1 MRENRSADQDFQ
13 RLVAS
18 IYESA
23 LDVSAMP
30 AALDL
35 FSRYTLTD
43 SPRYLIWDKLAGHA
57 RFGVTPQ
64 GCFQEDMRL
73 PDMLN
78 GLALDGGAT
87 AGVVEAPSLVDA
99 TARAN
104 ANTHANANAMANRHD
119 AVGDPRLVPQP
130 HAGHAGHE
138 RPDLQRG
145 IRLLDTPEICVLMSA
160 THRDGGELQD
170 RRRDGRLSRVLPHW
184 TRAARLQHRHF
195 ELSCLASVGLASLDA
210 LDFGVMVLH
219 ADRRVR
225 YANRWAEALL
235 QSDTRLTVEHGVLTA
250 HDAPL
255 RATLGRLLE
264 RAVRPH
270 GAEPSAHAAGSWMH
284 VTSHGQSVPLIVMP
298 LTSRQPVEGSW
309 PLPYAL
315 LLMGNS
321 SSRSV
326 LDAAVLATLFGLTR
340 KEGIIAA
347 RLATGETVAE
357 IADREELSPHTV
369 RVQLRDILRKT
380 GTHRQ
385 AELVRLLHLLPG
397 VDLDRTGIARAR

>member
-57 RFGVTPQ
+57 RFGVTAH
-64 GCFQEDMRL
+64 GCFHDGMRL
-73 PDMLN
+73 PHP
-78 GLALDGGAT
+78 AAT
-87 AGVVEAPSLVDA
+87 CPADTTTVTDDA
-99 TARAN
+99 
-104 ANTHANANAMANRHD
+104 HAMAAMLD
-119 AVGDPRLVPQP
+119 ARLVPQCQGGMSGQ
-130 HAGHAGHE
+130 AGQD
-138 RPDLQRG
+138 RPDLERG
-145 IRLLDTPEICVLMSA
+145 IRLLDTPEVCVLMSA
-160 THRDGGELQD
+160 THRHGGELQD

-184 TRAARLQHRHF
+184 ARAARLQHRHF
-195 ELSCLASVGLASLDA
+195 ELSCLASLGLASLDA
-210 LDFGVMVLH
+210 LDFGVMVLQ

-225 YANRWAEALL
+225 YTNRWAESLL
-235 QSDTRLTVEHGVLTA
+235 QSDARLSMDDGMLTA
-250 HDAPL
+250 QDAPL
-255 RATLGRLLE
+255 NAALERLLE
-264 RAVRPH
+264 RALRPQ
-270 GAEPSAHAAGSWMH
+270 GPEASGHAAGSWMH
-284 VTSHGQSVPLIVMP
+284 VTSGGQAVPLIVMP

-309 PLPYAL
+309 PLPYAM

-321 SSRSV
+321 ASRSV
-326 LDAAVLATLFGLTR
+326 LDAAVLATLFGLSR

-347 RLATGETVAE
+347 RLAAGETVAE
-357 IADREELSPHTV
+357 IAARECLSPHTV

-397 VDLDRTGIARAR
+397 VDLDRAGIARDR